1 MKTYPKTALA
11 LSFILVILN
20 GCSAPLVR
28 QKYEE
33 LAEMQMYKIKAWS
46 NAISL
51 SADYCKTTPGECRQ
65 RLIKLSAW
73 IFREDD
79 WYHLFMPPYMKVI
92 GFYETTLMNTARRI
106 LPMDERFLEEL
117 KLMAHLADIGVL
129 SEDEARRLVTSAL
142 RNLGENI
149 QREAQGLTYEYQV
162 ALRSDNQ
169 MHQSILA
176 GLAAG
181 LLTAAVAATV
191 RPTPASP
198 PPIQTFTITDFSR
211 GRMYSCHSTPN
222 QITCF

>member
-1 MKTYPKTALA
+1 MKTFPRTALA

-20 GCSAPLVR
+20 GCSALLVR

-51 SADYCKTTPGECRQ
+51 SADYCKTIPGECRQ
-65 RLIKLSAW
+65 KLIKLSAW
-73 IFREDD
+73 ISREDD
-79 WYHLFMPPYMKVI
+79 WYRLFMPPYMKGI
-92 GFYETTLMNTARRI
+92 GFYETTLMNTAPRI

-129 SEDEARRLVTSAL
+129 SEEEGRNLVTSAL
-142 RNLGENI
+142 RNLGTNL

-162 ALRSDNQ
+162 ALQSDSQ
-169 MHQSILA
+169 IHQAILA
-176 GLAAG
+176 GLATG
-181 LLTAAVAATV
+181 LLVAATAP
-191 RPTPASP
+191 RAPASP
-198 PPIQTFTITDFSR
+198 PPIQTFTVTDFSR